1 MKRGKLTAGM
11 CALSLMLLAGCG
23 GRNENASSED
33 VIVEAVETDNKAD
46 NKTDNETKDN
56 TVFDQTG
63 EDADEIEMGFADLTT
78 GEVPKAEGIDE
89 SKFTDQLCGEVRTIN
104 SAEKFVIISKIYRE
118 DGADGGQLAAAPVEG
133 SSDEEL
139 ITVYFTSEAEYILE
153 TGKADGTDVSQTK
166 VSFSDIAEGDE
177 LNLTGM
183 FDTRGEEFL
192 AVDVKIVRVID

>member
-1 MKRGKLTAGM
+1 MKRGKLIAGT
-11 CALSLMLLAGCG
+11 CAICLMLLTGCG
-23 GRNENASSED
+23 GRDENASSED
-33 VIVEAVETDNKAD
+33 VIVESVGTNDQAD
-46 NKTDNETKDN
+46 
-56 TVFDQTG
+56 
-63 EDADEIEMGFADLTT
+63 
-78 GEVPKAEGIDE
+78 DE

-104 SAEKFVIISKIYRE
+104 PTEKFVIISKMFTE
-118 DGADGGQLAAAPVEG
+118 DGADGGKMAAIPVEG

-183 FDTRGEEFL
+183 FDIRGEEFL
-192 AVDVKIVRVID
+192 ASDVKIIRVTD

>member
-1 MKRGKLTAGM
+1 MKRGKLIAGM
-11 CALSLMLLAGCG
+11 CAICFMLLTGCG
-23 GRNENASSED
+23 GRDENASSED
-33 VIVEAVETDNKAD
+33 VIVESVGTNDQA
-46 NKTDNETKDN
+46 DNETGDN
-56 TVFDQTG
+56 MVPDQASENT
-63 EDADEIEMGFADLTT
+63 DKIEMGFADLTT

-104 SAEKFVIISKIYRE
+104 PTEKFVIISKMFTE
-118 DGADGGQLAAAPVEG
+118 DGADGGKMAAIPVEG

-166 VSFSDIAEGDE
+166 ISFSDIAEGDE

-183 FDTRGEEFL
+183 FDIKGEEFL
-192 AVDVKIVRVID
+192 ASDVKIIRVTD